1 MNRGKRFDEEPKLNL
16 KKVFATI
23 LAFFVVI
30 LVIVSIKNLFNKGKN
45 TQEVAVETTYFTVFD
60 NNKYGVIDNK
70 GNVII
75 KPTYD
80 EMIIIPD
87 SKEDLFICTYNVDYT
102 NNTYDIKV
110 LNAKGKNILGSYK
123 KIQAIENSD
132 FNEIWYDNNLLTYE
146 ENGLKGLIK
155 FDGTKVTEAKY
166 TNIYS
171 LSGTQKTIIIE
182 KDGLKGI
189 VNSEMGSI
197 IAEEKYS
204 EVLTLSKNTCDDGY
218 IVKQNDKYGIIAANG
233 KNILD
238 CNYAKINQVTGNGL
252 YVVDDG
258 AGLKIINGI
267 LETVVPGG
275 FDEVTEINGEY
286 ITIKRD
292 NKYSVINKA
301 QETKI
306 PLEYDDI
313 VYAHDNYYI
322 AKKNS
327 KYGIVST
334 ENVVCVDFKYS
345 SIAKTEN
352 TNFYQAEN
360 DDHTTDIINRDFE
373 TKLSNVIISELNV
386 NKGYLRIRE
395 NNNYVYYNFNF
406 DKKSNID
413 VLTTSTLFLVRNESG
428 KYGYVNK
435 NNELIVDYKYDDA
448 KEQNAYG
455 YCVVKKDGVW
465 GVLASDGTEVLKP
478 SVNMDDYVY
487 IDFIS
492 TWHLYKDIDLN
503 IYVK

>member
-1 MNRGKRFDEEPKLNL
+1 MNRGKRFDDEPKLNL

-30 LVIVSIKNLFNKGKN
+30 LVIISIKNLFNKGKN
-45 TQEVAVETTYFTVFD
+45 TQEVAVETTYFTVFN

-80 EMIIIPD
+80 EMIVIPN
-87 SKEDLFICTYNVDYT
+87 SKKDLFICTYNVDYV
-102 NNTYDIKV
+102 NNTYDTKV
-110 LNAKGKNILGSYK
+110 LNASGKNILGNYK
-123 KIQAIENSD
+123 KVQAIENSNL
-132 FNEIWYDNNLLTYE
+132 NEVWYDNNLLTYE

-166 TNIYS
+166 TDIYS
-171 LSGTQKTIIIE
+171 LSSISKTIIVE

-189 VNSEMGSI
+189 VNSEMGSV

-204 EVLTLSKNTCDDGY
+204 DVISLSKNTSDDGY

-238 CNYAKINQVTGNGL
+238 CNYVKINQVTGNGL

-258 AGLKIINGI
+258 NGLKIINSI
-267 LETVVPGG
+267 LETVISGG

-286 ITIKRD
+286 ITIKKD

-301 QETKI
+301 QEVKI

-322 AKKNS
+322 AKKNA
-327 KYGIVST
+327 KYGIIST

-345 SIAKTEN
+345 SIEKTEN

-360 DDHTTDIINRDFE
+360 DDHTTDIINREFKIE
-373 TKLSNVIISELNV
+373 LSNVIISELNV

-413 VLTTSTLFLVRNESG
+413 VLTTSTLFLVRHENG

-465 GVLASDGTEVLKP
+465 GVLASDGTEILKP
-478 SVNMDDYVY
+478 SINMDDYVY

-492 TWHLYKDIDLN
+492 TWHLYKDSYLN